1 MGRGSY
7 TAADWLKLRSSIGLT
22 DAAAVSEIY
31 RNTAGKDAYGSRIA
45 DRYSCDSEDSPNATP
60 VIIGFD
66 NTASMGFLAEAL
78 AKSGI
83 HRTVLELYKRKP
95 ITNPHILCAA
105 VGDCKSDRYP
115 LQITQFEADI
125 RIVEQLLELYLEG
138 GGGGNGGES
147 YNLLWYFAARH
158 TKTDAYRK
166 RKKKGF
172 LFTIGDDCCHPALS
186 GAEVSAVFGDH
197 IAYPLSNEELLR
209 EAGEQYEIFH
219 IHIENP
225 RSADPEIYRRW
236 QKCLPGRAARIKTV
250 DIGRLPELIVSL
262 IRLAQGETAN
272 SILKSLDQQTAENLA
287 PLLAAIQ
294 IRPAE
299 DRNTI
304 LF

>member
-7 TAADWLKLRSSIGLT
+7 TAADWVKLSSSIGLT
-22 DAAAVSEIY
+22 DAAAVNEIY
-31 RNTAGKDAYGSRIA
+31 RNTAGKDTCGCWSV

-66 NTASMGFLAEAL
+66 DTASMGFLAAAL

-83 HRTVLELYKRKP
+83 HRTVLELYKSKT

-186 GAEVSAVFGDH
+186 GAEISAVFGDH
-197 IAYPLSNEELLR
+197 TAYSLSNEELLR

-219 IHIENP
+219 IHLEDP
-225 RSADPEIYRRW
+225 RFANPEIYRKW
-236 QKCLPGRAARIKTV
+236 QKYLPGRVSRIKAV
-250 DIGRLPELIVSL
+250 DIGLIPELIVSL
-262 IRLAQGETAN
+262 IRLTQGETAN
-272 SILKSLDQQTAENLA
+272 SILKSLNQREAEKLA
-287 PLLAAIQ
+287 PSLAAIQ
-294 IRPAE
+294 IKPAE
-299 DRNTI
+299 DQNTI
-304 LF
+304 SF